1 MSDQTHIKAVAFDVD
16 GTLIDSHV
24 WEELHSLFG
33 LPREENAR
41 MHSLYV
47 DGVLSF
53 REVTDMMAEL
63 YRKKIPSVRKGQAET
78 VFNNFRFLPGT
89 QETVETLSKKYPIAV
104 VSSGL
109 SGYVNY
115 VAKALGI
122 QHVYSYTSFTYSADG
137 AFTGIVY
144 NEDGDELQAKV
155 NALADFGATVGGKP
169 QEIAFV
175 GDSKNDI
182 EGFRYTGRGILVGKG
197 SEELK
202 EAAWKQVHALPEV
215 LGIL

>member
-1 MSDQTHIKAVAFDVD
+1 MSDISEIKAVAFDVD
-16 GTLIDSHV
+16 GTLIDSFV
-24 WEELHSLFG
+24 WEELHALFG
-33 LPREENAR
+33 LPRAENAR

-63 YRKKIPSVRKGQAET
+63 YRKKIPRVQKRQAEA
-78 VFNNFRFLPGT
+78 VFNNFRFLAGT
-89 QETVETLSKKYPIAV
+89 QETVETLSKKYPMAI

-109 SGYVNY
+109 SGYVNS

-122 QHVYSYTSFTYSADG
+122 PHAYSYTSFTYSTDG
-137 AFTGIVY
+137 VYTGIAY
-144 NEDGDELQAKV
+144 NEEGDELQAKV
-155 NALADFGATVGGKP
+155 NALADFGGKIGVKP
-169 QEIAFV
+169 EEIAFV

-182 EGFRYTGRGILVGKG
+182 EGFRYTGRGILVGNG
-197 SEELK
+197 LEELRSS
-202 EAAWKQVHALPEV
+202 AWKQVDALPEV